1 MSWNEALPS
10 MLRGI
15 TELKSSEL
23 PEIFGCAS
31 ASGAGQRSEMQV
43 LTGVNRLHGYTLG
56 IREGSVDDGTKG
68 YHSH

>member
-1 MSWNEALPS
+1 MSWNEVPQSKLK
-10 MLRGI
+10 GI
-15 TELKSSEL
+15 TELKPSEL

-31 ASGAGQRSEMQV
+31 ASGAGQRSEIQV
-43 LTGVNRLHGYTLG
+43 LTGVNRLHSYTLG